1 MDQSRP
7 GHHPLPLIIER
18 PDLAHPVRRFV
29 SYLLTA
35 GGWLLW
41 LAMWLP
47 FLAALGRHLGYQLP
61 EIVFPSQISLH
72 SFLVLVEILPFVA
85 GAAIGLMLLSYLWDK
100 MKSHAGFPDRRWRP
114 VGLERLAHSMALE
127 PQQLAAWQAA
137 QVLYVR
143 HGDHGNVTDAS
154 TTPPDQPS
162 RPD

>member
-1 MDQSRP
+1 MDKSRP
-7 GHHPLPLIIER
+7 GHHPTPLIIER

-61 EIVFPSQISLH
+61 EIAFPSQISLH

-85 GAAIGLMLLSYLWDK
+85 GAAIGLMLLSYLWEK
-100 MKSHAGFPDRRWRP
+100 VKSHAGFPDRRWRP
-114 VGLERLAHSMALE
+114 IGLERLAHSMALE
-127 PQQLAAWQAA
+127 PQQLAAWQAT

-143 HGDHGNVTDAS
+143 HGDHGNVIDAG
-154 TTPPDQPS
+154 TTAPDQPS

>member
-18 PDLAHPVRRFV
+18 PDLAHPVRRAI

-41 LAMWLP
+41 LVMWVP
-47 FLAALGRHLGYQLP
+47 FLAALGRYLGYQVP
-61 EIVFPSQISLH
+61 EIAFPSQISLQ
-72 SFLVLVEILPFVA
+72 SFLILVKMLPFVI
-85 GAAIGLMLLSYLWDK
+85 GAAIGLMLLSFLWDK
-100 MKSHAGFPDRRWRP
+100 LKTHAGFPDRRWRP
-114 VGLERLAHSMALE
+114 VGLDRLAHSMALE
-127 PQQLAAWQAA
+127 PQQLAAWQSA
-137 QVLYVR
+137 QVLYVH
-143 HGDHGNVTDAS
+143 HGDHGNVIDAS

>member
-1 MDQSRP
+1 MDKSRP
-7 GHHPLPLIIER
+7 GHHPTPLIIER

-61 EIVFPSQISLH
+61 EIAFPSQISLH

-85 GAAIGLMLLSYLWDK
+85 GAAIGLMLLSYLWEK
-100 MKSHAGFPDRRWRP
+100 VKSHAGFPDSRWRP
-114 VGLERLAHSMALE
+114 VGMDRLARDAALE
-127 PQQLAAWQAA
+127 PDKLAQWQQT
-137 QVLYVR
+137 QVLYVE
-143 HGDHGNVTDAS
+143 HGTQGRVTNAY
-154 TTPPDQPS
+154 TS
-162 RPD
+162 RPN

>member
-18 PDLAHPVRRFV
+18 PDLAHPVRRAF

-47 FLAALGRHLGYQLP
+47 FLSALGRHFGYQLP
-61 EIVFPSQISLH
+61 EIAFPSQISLH
-72 SFLVLVEILPFVA
+72 SFLVLAQMLPFVV
-85 GAAIGLMLLSYLWDK
+85 GAAIVLMLLSYLWEK
-100 MKSHAGFPDRRWRP
+100 LRKHAGFSDRRWRP

-127 PQQLAAWQAA
+127 PEQLAAWQAA

-143 HGDHGNVTDAS
+143 HGDHGNVIDAS
-154 TTPPDQPS
+154 PIYPDQSS